1 MSLKEAI
8 PELRRP
14 FTPEAVKFK
23 IQSFLGTRD
32 NQPPKGVLCVAHLD
46 ARLVQERLNSVVP
59 AEWESD
65 LFPLA
70 GTLACRLT
78 VCGISRVDV
87 GEGDGKG
94 LASDA
99 LKRAAVH
106 FGIGASLYALPEMK
120 VWLNE
125 GDRRFAIW
133 QKGGKWQGRI
143 EDSGHAHLTAVYAQW
158 LKQVGEGIYGKPYD
172 HGDTPEAIE
181 PEPAPPEAP
190 AVPAPVVDEVIADA
204 KAAVKA
210 GVEMAPLLDDVGAER
225 KSTFP
230 ATVRAMSPEQVERFR
245 SLVAGAKS
253 KLGATEVAS

>member
-23 IQSFLGTRD
+23 IQSFLGGKN
-32 NQPPKGVLCVAHLD
+32 NQPLKGVLCVAHLD

-59 AEWESD
+59 DEWESD
-65 LFPLA
+65 MFPLA

-78 VCGISRVDV
+78 VCGVSRVDV
-87 GEGDGKG
+87 GEGDGKA

-106 FGIGASLYALPEMK
+106 FGVGASLYALPEMK
-120 VWLNE
+120 VWLNGE
-125 GDRRFAIW
+125 DRRFTLW
-133 QKGGKWQGRI
+133 QANGKWTGRI
-143 EDSGHAHLTAVYAQW
+143 EDAGHAHLTGVYAQW

-172 HGDTPEAIE
+172 HGDMPDAIE
-181 PEPAPPEAP
+181 PEPEPATPP
-190 AVPAPVVDEVIADA
+190 VPAPVVDEVIAEAAAA
-204 KAAVKA
+204 KDA
-210 GVEMAPLLDDVGAER
+210 GVKLGPIVSEIGVTARGGAQ
-225 KSTFP
+225 
-230 ATVRAMSPEQVERFR
+230 AAVRAMTPEQVERFR
-245 SLVAGAKS
+245 SLVAEAKS